1 MSFLPLDPEV
11 RQAVID
17 DLKSGEFGRNEIA
30 RRNYVGNATVTRI
43 AQEEGLDPSLGN
55 TQTQQ
60 ATRAVAIETKARR
73 ERIKVELLGDVERL
87 RVRAWSKW
95 SKEVVTKDGIEE
107 LTADLPPLPEVQAAY
122 RSIGIALDSFFKL
135 EALDTA
141 GAGSTQDARDFLT
154 DLHSQLSKVRED
166 FEASTGVPFDSSE
179 AKTIISG
186 EVVSDASDSEGT
198 AE

>member
-1 MSFLPLDPEV
+1 MSTFRPLLPEV

-17 DLKSGEFGRNEIA
+17 DLKAGLYGRNEIA

-43 AQEEGLDPSLGN
+43 ATEEGLDPSFGN

-73 ERIKVELLGDVERL
+73 EQIKVELLGDVERL
-87 RVRAWSKW
+87 RVRAWSEWK
-95 SKEVVTKDGIEE
+95 KEVVTKEGIEE
-107 LTADLPPLPEVQAAY
+107 LTAELPPLPEVQAAY
-122 RSIGIALDSFFKL
+122 RSIGIALDSYFKL

-141 GAGSTQDARDFLT
+141 GTGSTQDARDFLT

-166 FEASTGVPFDSSE
+166 FEAQTGVPFDSAE

-186 EVVSDASDSEGT
+186 EVVTPQTDDSGSE
-198 AE
+198 